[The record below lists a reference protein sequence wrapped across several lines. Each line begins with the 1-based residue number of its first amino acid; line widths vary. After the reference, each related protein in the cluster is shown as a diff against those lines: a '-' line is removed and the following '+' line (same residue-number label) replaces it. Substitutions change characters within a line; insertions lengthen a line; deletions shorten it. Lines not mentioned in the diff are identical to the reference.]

1 MKLRVNKTVG
11 AVAAAGLAMV
21 AIGATM
27 APASADPVG
36 APTYRALPGVG
47 SDTTYNVMNGLSE
60 VVTIGGVKQ
69 IASYDPIPASSLI
82 TPKNPATNPNCQN
95 LVRPNGSSAG
105 RSALLNALTPGNA
118 IFDCY
123 NWGRSSSLNLA
134 AVPSATG
141 GLTYIPFGEDA
152 FTYAV
157 AKDSGIP
164 RDLSLDDVKSIYRC
178 EVPGIQPY
186 IPQSGSGTRQ
196 YWLQQMGITEAQVTS
211 TFTCIKDV
219 KQGAIVQEHD
229 GRVLT
234 KDNEIAPYSIAN
246 YVAQGAGVQAD
257 LRGIADLGNMD
268 GKVATVSNSDVTL
281 KRLIYN
287 MVPTTKLATS
297 PWSDVFVG
305 SNSLICQNSATVAK
319 FGFGPTAECGNTSRQ
334 TPLS

>member
-1 MKLRVNKTVG
+1 MKLRLNRTVG
-11 AVAAAGLAMV
+11 VVAAAGLAMV
-21 AIGATM
+21 GLGATIS
-27 APASADPVG
+27 PASADPIG

-82 TPKNPATNPNCQN
+82 TPRNPATNPNCQN
-95 LVRPNGSSAG
+95 LTRPNGSSAG

-134 AVPSATG
+134 AVATATG

-164 RDLSLDDVKSIYRC
+164 RDLTLDDVKSIYRC
-178 EVPGIQPY
+178 EVPGITPY

-211 TFTCIKDV
+211 TYTCIKDT
-219 KQGAIVQEHD
+219 KNGQIVQEHD

-234 KDNEIAPYSIAN
+234 RGDEIAPYSIAN
-246 YVAQGAGVQAD
+246 FVAQGAGVQAD
-257 LRGIADLGNMD
+257 LRGIADLANMD
-268 GKVATVSNSDVTL
+268 GKVATVASKGVTL
-281 KRLIYN
+281 KRLVYN
-287 MVPTTKLATS
+287 MVPTTKLGTA
-297 PWSDVFVG
+297 PWSNVFVG
-305 SNSLICQNSATVAK
+305 SNSLICQSGATIEKYGYGV
-319 FGFGPTAECGNTSRQ
+319 TDECGDTSRQ